1 MGYNVSLDI
10 ASNLALSDV
19 DIDIEKYRKALECL
33 SMFLNFPFV
42 FSISLIKINSV
53 CGMIFQ
59 VVIGDHE
66 GILQVF
72 GIKKGEVQVRIG

>member
-1 MGYNVSLDI
+1 MPFYVSQ
-10 ASNLALSDV
+10 
-19 DIDIEKYRKALECL
+19 
-33 SMFLNFPFV
+33 
-42 FSISLIKINSV
+42 FSICFSVSLIKINSV